1 MRTAIVVVFSV
12 VAVVL
17 FITVAITVI
26 STIDMSNGSIGN
38 SGGSGNKRRREDPDT
53 PYPSAIES
61 LPLVTRQKFNRIGD
75 VVSCTLNMIVF
86 QTCISDMLRNK
97 IDEFDQTIWNYTK
110 ECVQVALDKAINHSS
125 VSAVLATNKSDNVD
139 GMDNETIDI
148 EQRNEEYIETDVQ
161 TDAEGNTTTTS
172 STTIS
177 KTSSTTKRSSSALQP
192 GKPVDNVVLC
202 ESSAIL
208 FVGEPNTQVQ
218 QDVIDSMVLA
228 HLNAEH
234 KLIDYKSKKDM
245 PQDAA
250 SSMKYWFEQFQSTF
264 KHMRWV
270 DSGFEVAEAKTSG
283 NDLSVDKVVLDI
295 IDSIGNEEE
304 KNKFKKA
311 MEVMKAM
318 PKSDNRLALFRQKA
332 QQRDMCQFL
341 VHLVFIDKRGS
352 ATMKSTII
360 ALSTKQ
366 NVTDVLWFRW
376 SDGETKIYKSEHTM
390 ILNSHSFDAMRSTI
404 QQKIQ
409 KINET
414 FINKIPL
421 E

>member
-1 MRTAIVVVFSV
+1 
-12 VAVVL
+12 
-17 FITVAITVI
+17 
-26 STIDMSNGSIGN
+26 MSNDGSSRSN
-38 SGGSGNKRRREDPDT
+38 APLKRRREDPDT
-53 PYPSAIES
+53 PYPSAVES
-61 LPLVTRQKFNRIGD
+61 LPFGTRQKFKRIGD
-75 VVSCTLNMIVF
+75 VVSCTLNLMVF
-86 QTCISDMLRNK
+86 QTCISDMLRDK
-97 IDEFDQTIWNYTK
+97 IDEWDRSIWNYTE
-110 ECVQVALDKAINHSS
+110 ECIKTAFNKAVSHSS
-125 VSAVLATNKSDNVD
+125 VNAVLDNTD
-139 GMDNETIDI
+139 GMDDNNATIIDV
-148 EQRNEEYIETDVQ
+148 EQRNEEYVENDVETDAQ
-161 TDAEGNTTTTS
+161 GNTTTTS
-172 STTIS
+172 STVTT
-177 KTSSTTKRSSSALQP
+177 KTSSTKRSSVPIQP

-208 FVGEPNTQVQ
+208 FVGEPNAAVQ
-218 QDVIDSMVLA
+218 QDVINSMILA

-234 KLIDYKSKKDM
+234 KLIDYRTKADL

-250 SSMKYWFEQFQSTF
+250 SSMKYWFQQFQSTF
-264 KHMRWV
+264 KHMSWV

-341 VHLVFIDKRGS
+341 IHLVFIDKRGS

-360 ALSTKQ
+360 ALSTKL

-390 ILNSHSFDAMRSTI
+390 ILNSHAFDTMRPVI

-414 FINKIPL
+414 FVNKIPL